1 MLYRDGKKVEDE
13 SADSDEE
20 DSNSGLIAK
29 SLLPEGAK
37 VGDTVMFKISHLF
50 DDEAEV
56 KYSHSDK
63 AKDDNV
69 SKEPKSDEME
79 AAESELDAMAAP
91 AEA

>member
-1 MLYRDGKKVEDE
+1 MLYRDSKKVDSEDE
-13 SADSDEE
+13 SMDEDDS
-20 DSNSGLIAK
+20 SGLIAK

-69 SKEPKSDEME
+69 SEEPKSDEMD
-79 AAESELDAMAAP
+79 AADKELDALAAP
-91 AEA
+91 TEA